1 MSQHQQG
8 ARLPADDPPEDDDV
22 DWTIFRTMLA
32 ANIETSRAMESH
44 FLRVHYGERGD
55 SGAERTEEHI
65 ERAIARHER
74 IIEDLRLAKA
84 TIDRR
89 E

>member
-8 ARLPADDPPEDDDV
+8 PHLPVDDPPEDDI

-44 FLRVHYGERGD
+44 FLRVHYGEGGD
-55 SGAERTEEHI
+55 SDAERTEEHI
-65 ERAIARHER
+65 ERAIERHER

-84 TIDRR
+84 TIDGP